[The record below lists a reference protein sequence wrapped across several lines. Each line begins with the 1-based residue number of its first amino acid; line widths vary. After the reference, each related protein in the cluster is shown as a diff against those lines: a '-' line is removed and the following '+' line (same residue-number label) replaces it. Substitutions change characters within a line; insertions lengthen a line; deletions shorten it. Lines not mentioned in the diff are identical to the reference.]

1 MQNIITLNSVNA
13 HRESCAR
20 RSATFAALYFVGM
33 IAALIFGVWTLIAFG
48 SRIGFY
54 GSIAA
59 IAALADPFRRHLT
72 ALLD

>member
-1 MQNIITLNSVNA
+1 MQNIVTLNSVNA
-13 HRESCAR
+13 RRESCAR
-20 RSATFAALYFVGM
+20 RSATYAALYFVGM
-33 IAALIFGVWTLIAFG
+33 IAALVFGVWTLMAFG

-59 IAALADPFRRHLT
+59 VAALADPLRQHLT

>member
-1 MQNIITLNSVNA
+1 MQNTLLLTSANA
-13 HRESCAR
+13 RRESDAR
-20 RSATFAALYFVGM
+20 RSATFAALYFIGM
-33 IAALIFGVWTLIAFG
+33 IVALAFGVWTLIAFG

-59 IAALADPFRRHLT
+59 IAALADPLRRHLT

>member
-1 MQNIITLNSVNA
+1 MQNIITLDSVNA

-20 RSATFAALYFVGM
+20 RSATFAALCFVGM
-33 IAALIFGVWTLIAFG
+33 IAALVFGVWTLVVFG

-59 IAALADPFRRHLT
+59 IAALCDPMRRHLT
-72 ALLD
+72 ALLN